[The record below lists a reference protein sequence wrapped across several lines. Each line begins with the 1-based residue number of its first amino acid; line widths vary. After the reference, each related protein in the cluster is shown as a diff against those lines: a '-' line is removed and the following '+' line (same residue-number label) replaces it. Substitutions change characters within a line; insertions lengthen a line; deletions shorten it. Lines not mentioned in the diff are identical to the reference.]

1 MTAMMTISP
10 PALRLVRLPGE
21 YGPIL
26 RCRGELSVA
35 TAEALRRELALL
47 EPLNHP
53 VITVNLTDCT
63 YLDVDGILTILQ
75 SLKRRRDEGRRLVVV
90 AGPGAIGRMLHVSG
104 IDWVVPVFPSEEV
117 AMLALRGGGPPLPA
131 PDTWEA
137 ARAATLGRWR
147 SILEAVDSAPAE
159 ETLELLTSMTSLCD
173 RSEEIY
179 QQHSRPARALGAP
192 WLPLDG
198 RQRREARCECCPLFH
213 ALGSKPEDIGCHSVL
228 APIIEALGANSRD
241 VARTQVKKMIRLIQE
256 MPLPV
261 EATAPP
267 VLSFVRSEEVIS
279 D

>member
-90 AGPGAIGRMLHVSG
+90 AGTGAIERLLHVSG

-147 SILEAVDSAPAE
+147 SILEAVDGAPSA

-173 RSEEIY
+173 RSEEIS
-179 QQHSRPARALGAP
+179 QQHARPAA
-192 WLPLDG
+192 
-198 RQRREARCECCPLFH
+198 ARCEFCPLFH

-228 APIIEALGANSRD
+228 APIIAALGANGRD
-241 VARTQVKKMIRLIQE
+241 VARTQVEKMIRLIQE
-256 MPLPV
+256 MPLPD

-267 VLSFVRSEEVIS
+267 VLSFVRSAEVMS